1 MMIWVIYKNELIKAY
16 KRFAVWVTFLFF
28 SFFVFMEYGSKY
40 FEARGNPDSYFGL
53 PDEWPDILASDG
65 QIQSIFAAVLVIL
78 LVAAEFQWR
87 TSRQNVI
94 DGLSK
99 DQWFV
104 GKLLLVPSV
113 LVLFYGSRIGFA
125 GFLAFLG
132 TDPAASTEPM
142 LSATWFVA
150 VASVSIG
157 VLIYISLA
165 FLLAM
170 AVRNAG
176 PAMGLFF
183 VYMLLEQ
190 LIMGIL
196 MRFNFETVAKLVP
209 FNVAGAFFGWIQY
222 DPVAFD
228 AAVQRA
234 VDAERTPP
242 EIWDPAL
249 LYSAGLGWIA
259 VFLVGSYLWY
269 RKMDL

>member
-1 MMIWVIYKNELIKAY
+1 MIWVIYKNELIKAY
-16 KRFAVWVTFLFF
+16 KRFATWVTFLFF
-28 SFFVFMEYGSKY
+28 SFFIFMQYGSKY
-40 FEARGNPDSYFGL
+40 FQARGNPDSYFGL
-53 PDEWPDILASDG
+53 PEEWPDIITSAG

-78 LVAAEFQWR
+78 LVAAEFEWR

-104 GKLLLVPSV
+104 GKLLLVPSA
-113 LVLFYGSRIGFA
+113 LLLFYGWRIGFA
-125 GFLAFLG
+125 GFFAFLG
-132 TDPAASTEPM
+132 TDPATSTEPM
-142 LSATWFVA
+142 LSTTWFVA

-157 VLIYISLA
+157 VLIFTSLA
-165 FLLAM
+165 FLFAM
-170 AVRNAG
+170 TVRNAG

-190 LIMGIL
+190 LIMAIL
-196 MRFNFETVAKLVP
+196 TRLDFETVAKLMP
-209 FNVAGAFFGWIQY
+209 FNVAGAFFRWIQY

-234 VDAERTPP
+234 VDAERSVP

-249 LYSAGLGWIA
+249 LYSAGLGWIV
-259 VFLVGSYLWY
+259 VFLVGSYVSY
-269 RKMDL
+269 RKRDL

>member
-16 KRFAVWVTFLFF
+16 KRFATWVTFLLF
-28 SFFVFMEYGSKY
+28 SFLILMEYASRY
-40 FEARGNPDSYFGL
+40 LQARGNPDSYFGL
-53 PDEWPDILASDG
+53 PDEWPDIVASDG

-104 GKLLLVPSV
+104 GKLLLVPSA
-113 LVLFYGSRIGFA
+113 LVLLYGWRIGFA
-125 GFLAFLG
+125 GFFAFLG

-142 LSATWFVA
+142 LSTTWFVA
-150 VASVSIG
+150 IASVSIG
-157 VLIYISLA
+157 ILIFISLA

-170 AVRNAG
+170 SVRNSG

-196 MRFNFETVAKLVP
+196 MRFDFETVAKLMP
-209 FNVAGAFFGWIQY
+209 FNVAGAFFQWIQY
-222 DPVAFD
+222 DAVAFD
-228 AAVQRA
+228 AAVLRA
-234 VDAERTPP
+234 VDAERPPP
-242 EIWDPAL
+242 EIWDPGL

-259 VFLVGSYLWY
+259 VFLVGSYLLY
-269 RKMDL
+269 RKRDL